1 MAFGER
7 LNGCAGAQ
15 SHGSR
20 SGPTHLTDGGDKGM
34 KRFAS
39 MLIGALFVGAGYGVA
54 IAQAPAAPPAAPPAS
69 APAAAPA
76 APSAPA
82 ATSAAP
88 AAADQQAQEIDAFHR
103 VLKMH
108 HRMWRRL
115 KQNPA
120 VVKDDSWVG
129 KYPDLQLYFNKYQ
142 GSKERFLANPG
153 PYLEMSA
160 TKAMHREETRS
171 PGAE

>member
-1 MAFGER
+1 MA
-7 LNGCAGAQ
+7 Q
-15 SHGSR
+15 
-20 SGPTHLTDGGDKGM
+20 GG
-34 KRFAS
+34 
-39 MLIGALFVGAGYGVA
+39 
-54 IAQAPAAPPAAPPAS
+54 AAPPAN

-76 APSAPA
+76 APAAPPP
-82 ATSAAP
+82 AAP
-88 AAADQQAQEIDAFHR
+88 AAAATAAADEHADEVKAFHR

-129 KYPDLQLYFNKYQ
+129 KYPDLQLFFNKYQ
-142 GSKERFLANPG
+142 GSKERFLADPG
-153 PYLEMSA
+153 LYLKMNEA
-160 TKAMHREETRS
+160 KAMHREQTRS